1 MKFLNHRIKKA
12 KKVIDNA
19 DYILIGAG
27 AGLSTSAGIEYSGKR
42 FNDNFQD
49 FIDEYGIQDMY
60 SATFHPFE
68 SEEEK
73 WAYLS
78 RHVLLNRYE
87 AGKTKVYVNL
97 LNLVKNKD
105 YFVIT
110 TNVDS
115 QFQIAG
121 FEDKKIFSV
130 QGDYGLFQCARGC
143 HNSLYDN
150 KNVIYEMVNQ
160 TKECKIPSSL
170 VPTCSVCGGSMEL
183 NIRKDRYF
191 VEDEDW
197 HYKKRLFDEYLS
209 KINGEKV
216 VFLELGVGYNTP
228 TIIRMPFEQL
238 VFNNPNSSL
247 IRINK
252 DSPNGVEE
260 NKHKTISFD
269 EDISLIIEDLLA

>member
-12 KKVIDNA
+12 KKAINNV

-27 AGLSTSAGIEYSGKR
+27 AGLSTSAGIGYSGKR
-42 FNDNFQD
+42 FKDNFQD
-49 FIDEYGIQDMY
+49 FIEEYGLQDMY
-60 SATFHPFE
+60 SASFYPFE

-87 AGKTKVYVNL
+87 AGKTKVYENL

-110 TNVDS
+110 TNVDN
-115 QFQIAG
+115 QFRIAG
-121 FEDKKIFSV
+121 FEDKKIFPF

-143 HNSLYDN
+143 HNRLYDN
-150 KNVIYEMVNQ
+150 KNVIYEMVDN
-160 TKECKIPSSL
+160 TEDCKIPSSL
-170 VPTCSVCGGSMEL
+170 VPTCPVCGGPMEL
-183 NIRKDRYF
+183 NIRKDSYF
-191 VEDEDW
+191 IEDEEW

-228 TIIRMPFEQL
+228 TIIRLPFEQL

-252 DSPNGVEE
+252 DFPNGVEE

-269 EDISLIIEDLLA
+269 EDISLVIEDLLA